1 MDVATVDDG
10 DAEVR
15 YCGDAAVDDDKKGHH
30 HHHHHQL
37 QDVGSETDTLLT
49 RVLVMPLTM
58 RMTRMMT
65 IIVLVMSVQ
74 D

>member
-1 MDVATVDDG
+1 MDAATVDDG

-15 YCGDAAVDDDKKGHH
+15 YCGDAAVDDDKTRH

-49 RVLVMPLTM
+49 RVLLMPLTM